1 MPSSIRGCETVP
13 FIGAAKVLDKKK
25 TLAADVAHEGASY
38 PRMRTLTNNKKL
50 AVHAFELRA

>member
-1 MPSSIRGCETVP
+1 MP